1 MLMMVVVVLGGVDD
15 VIGGLLMVMIDL
27 ICLRSPISVAFCFQ
41 LPLCFHGQMKIAL
54 NHPYR
59 TNN

>member
-1 MLMMVVVVLGGVDD
+1 MLMMVVVVLGSVDD

-41 LPLCFHGQMKIAL
+41 LPCKWLAL
-54 NHPYR
+54 RFVYK
-59 TNN
+59 